1 MGQTPHAKMV
11 KPPNGFTR
19 PAMLS
24 WSQKITQNASS
35 GMSAMY
41 PMSEE
46 DTMEA
51 ATLFLGMTLRIVLP
65 IGILFWISA
74 RLRAWDQKRG
84 AIC

>member
-1 MGQTPHAKMV
+1 
-11 KPPNGFTR
+11 
-19 PAMLS
+19 
-24 WSQKITQNASS
+24 
-35 GMSAMY
+35 MY